1 MSITDRVT
9 SFIAGEEPGAL
20 AIVGKWGQGK
30 TYFWKQVAETH
41 APGAK
46 GFRPN
51 YAYVSLFGLNS
62 LADLRIELAQQ
73 VRSVEHMNDETFGA
87 LLGLNGPTWFERL
100 TDRDWWIRLYQR
112 AFHGSKKI
120 ADAATGASVGI
131 PHVGNVGPLYRGWAY
146 SRVKKALIGLDDLER
161 RGSGLAL
168 KDVMGLVSQLV
179 TERRCSV
186 AVIFNEGTFDEA
198 DQAVWAANREKVFLG
213 EVVYS
218 ATPET
223 CAGYVFDQSKLADMQ
238 AFARTAVLDL
248 GLTNVRIIERIRI
261 ACDQASSAVTDHLRP
276 ETKERMARCLALY
289 VYMVSGQGEG
299 APPLSEGRKSSL
311 MRMVD
316 RMNQGADAPPPA
328 EQKKAWDDLLSRYD
342 LHFHGELDGCLMDG
356 VDQGYPNTDRL
367 LEVAEAYDQEVRQ
380 QVMDQEFSEAWEL
393 FHNTF
398 DDNRQQI
405 IDRMSSAFFRLKATT
420 LPVNADSTIRLMRA
434 FGEEELANRMAQE
447 WIAERTNEQRWKLLE
462 KREVELFHPLQ
473 DIPFKTAVEAA
484 YQEWDKKARPSFS
497 AILNSLRQERYI
509 QAHEMTELAEADT
522 DAYFAYFKANPGR
535 SLARIIIQLLTLAP
549 DPDEPQRDV
558 IKARVGEALGRLG
571 EENPTNR
578 VRIEWNFS
586 PNAG

>member
-9 SFIAGEEPGAL
+9 SFIAGDEPGAL

-30 TYFWKQVAETH
+30 TYFWKQMAERR
-41 APGAK
+41 APESK
-46 GFRPN
+46 EIRPN

-73 VRSVEHMNDETFGA
+73 VRSVDRMKDETFGE
-87 LLGLNGPTWFERL
+87 LLGLNGSTWSERAR
-100 TDRDWWIRLYQR
+100 DRSWWMRLRQWASSR
-112 AFHGSKKI
+112 SKKI
-120 ADAATGASVGI
+120 ADTASGASVAI
-131 PHVGNVGPLYRGWAY
+131 PHIGNIGPLYRGWAY
-146 SRVKKALIGLDDLER
+146 SRVKKALICLDDLER

-186 AVIFNEGTFDEA
+186 AVIFNEGTFDDA
-198 DQAVWAANREKVFLG
+198 DQVVWAANREKVFLG

-223 CAGYVFDQSKLADMQ
+223 CVGYVFDQSKLTDMQ
-238 AFARTAVLDL
+238 GFARTAVLDL

-261 ACDQASSAVTDHLRP
+261 ACDQVSSAVPDHLRP
-276 ETKERMARCLALY
+276 ETKERIARCLALY

-316 RMNQGADAPPPA
+316 RMNQGANALPPA
-328 EQKKAWDDLLSRYD
+328 EQKKVWDDLLSRYD

-367 LEVAEAYDQEVRQ
+367 FAVAEAYDQEVRQ
-380 QVMDQEFSEAWEL
+380 QAVDQEFSEAWDL

-434 FGEEELANRMAQE
+434 FGEVELANRMAQE
-447 WIAERTNEQRWKLLE
+447 WIAERANEQRWKLLE

-484 YQEWDKKARPSFS
+484 YLDWNKNTRPSFS
-497 AILNSLRQERYI
+497 AVLDSLRQERYI
-509 QAHEMTELAEADT
+509 HAHEMAELAEADA
-522 DAYFAYFKANPGR
+522 DAYFAYFRANPGR
-535 SLARIIIQLLTLAP
+535 SLARIIAQLLILAP

-558 IKARVGEALGRLG
+558 IKARIREALDRLA

-578 VRIEWNFS
+578 VRLEWNF
-586 PNAG
+586 PANVE